1 MATWRD
7 ISYNGSSASRNMAER
22 PAAQAMLYDNITMI
36 GSWIEAQ
43 YSDTV
48 EGFKKH
54 GRVINNVSLALPHP
68 GKLMETL
75 VTWGEC

>member
-7 ISYNGSSASRNMAER
+7 ISYNGSSASRNMDER
-22 PAAQAMLYDNITMI
+22 PTPQAMLFDNITMI

-43 YSDTV
+43 YSDTA

-54 GRVINNVSLALPHP
+54 DRVINNVSLALPHP
-68 GKLMETL
+68 GQSIEILEL
-75 VTWGEC
+75 

>member
-43 YSDTV
+43 YSDTA

-54 GRVINNVSLALPHP
+54 ERVINNVSLALPHP
-68 GKLMETL
+68 GKLKEML
-75 VTWGEC
+75 VT